1 MSSRNRSAT
10 LALVPLLFGV
20 LAGTDAVAQA
30 PQGVAQKPPAAN
42 AHQHRRGPK
51 QLVLVGSEGA
61 EITLWKPDLSTL
73 PLQSKMGTVTIPTT
87 GVDNYHAVVARK
99 DWGDTVE
106 SVIRYLYMHGK
117 PSGQSP
123 TRLTGVLKSELE
135 IVPDPIPREHF
146 RYYSDQEWGF
156 LVRFGGKP
164 LANVPVVMETANG
177 SRVEGVT
184 DTGGRVRL
192 HIPDDFPDVVEG
204 ERDRRAAEL
213 SVSAEHVARGITY
226 QSMLSAEY
234 RVNQGHWRS
243 FELGLAVAGIGMIAG
258 GFIGRKRGGN

>member
-10 LALVPLLFGV
+10 LAMVPLLFGV

-106 SVIRYLYMHGK
+106 SVIRYL
-117 PSGQSP
+117 
-123 TRLTGVLKSELE
+123 
-135 IVPDPIPREHF
+135 
-146 RYYSDQEWGF
+146 
-156 LVRFGGKP
+156 
-164 LANVPVVMETANG
+164 
-177 SRVEGVT
+177 
-184 DTGGRVRL
+184 
-192 HIPDDFPDVVEG
+192 
-204 ERDRRAAEL
+204 
-213 SVSAEHVARGITY
+213 
-226 QSMLSAEY
+226 
-234 RVNQGHWRS
+234 
-243 FELGLAVAGIGMIAG
+243 
-258 GFIGRKRGGN
+258 